1 MKQQPNHHLGNEENS
16 LERAVLSSE
25 CSTRVNFQSSNSQ
38 KKDLSSESVTKREQK
53 NKTVQAKPM
62 RPMQIAQ
69 EVFGQDE

>member
-1 MKQQPNHHLGNEENS
+1 MKTS
-16 LERAVLSSE
+16 LEREVLSSE
-25 CSTRVNFQSSNSQ
+25 CSTRVNAQSSNSQ

-53 NKTVQAKPM
+53 NKTVQAEM